1 MEPHCVIHGSKESFS
16 TGIPRDSFDTK
27 KVGRTAIIMYGER
40 INQDTAVLTDE
51 RGECL

>member
-1 MEPHCVIHGSKESFS
+1 MEPHCVIHGSKESLS

-27 KVGRTAIIMYGER
+27 KVGRIAVVMHGER

-51 RGECL
+51 RGERL